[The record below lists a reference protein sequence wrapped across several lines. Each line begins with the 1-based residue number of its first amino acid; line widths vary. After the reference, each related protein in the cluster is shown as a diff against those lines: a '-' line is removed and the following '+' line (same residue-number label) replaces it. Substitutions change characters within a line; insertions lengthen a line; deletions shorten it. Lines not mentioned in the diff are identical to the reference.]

1 MAARE
6 KTNGLR
12 LRVLG
17 DQGTRCERSLCRK
30 HARSDRGLG
39 VTRGGIFAAF
49 YSAEYA
55 QTKRPCVMCFGEV
68 KEASSS
74 TTVCRRELALHA
86 TDRVHREISGSSFK
100 SIVHGTTNVHAIG
113 GCARSSEE
121 ATKPSRRSACAAYV
135 SRYDPELV
143 PVELLLRSWNELDT
157 GFELG
162 HWDGSGAAAQRNDT
176 ANRSI

>member
-100 SIVHGTTNVHAIG
+100 STRHNQRPSRLV

-121 ATKPSRRSACAAYV
+121 ATKQAKCVCGLRFPVRSRICPGSN
-135 SRYDPELV
+135 
-143 PVELLLRSWNELDT
+143 LLLRSWND
-157 GFELG
+157 
-162 HWDGSGAAAQRNDT
+162 
-176 ANRSI
+176 